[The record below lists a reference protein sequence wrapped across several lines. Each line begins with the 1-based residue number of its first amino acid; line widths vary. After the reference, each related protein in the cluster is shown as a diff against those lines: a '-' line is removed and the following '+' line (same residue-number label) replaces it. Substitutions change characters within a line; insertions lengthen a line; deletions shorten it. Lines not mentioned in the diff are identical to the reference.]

1 MNALLGLTAPRRLS
15 AVRPQ
20 GTAPELKFAAACFVS
35 LLLLLLIWLGR
46 GGAVGKI
53 LMSIALLAIVAFLYR
68 LFAKPKLDPVYGKI
82 LRARIPEAVWKDR
95 MLRDFTLSDK
105 QKAAL
110 GEALRDWLIIRRQCD
125 APVAQPSPYVEQ
137 LWLALH
143 NQPGWLQA
151 VGERPAPSTSLC
163 TSRNGMLI
171 WAYACALQGVE
182 PGKPAFLPR
191 LWCVDLLLD
200 KRGICRSRRAGEIAA
215 LGGGVPRSADAAL
228 LRGGFRRWRR
238 AFLAWTQSGV
248 AALSH

>member
-15 AVRPQ
+15 VVRPQ

-110 GEALRDWLIIRRQCD
+110 DEAM
-125 APVAQPSPYVEQ
+125 
-137 LWLALH
+137 LARIH
-143 NQPGWLQA
+143 A
-151 VGERPAPSTSLC
+151 R
-163 TSRNGMLI
+163 
-171 WAYACALQGVE
+171 
-182 PGKPAFLPR
+182 
-191 LWCVDLLLD
+191 LLLVAREFGGD
-200 KRGICRSRRAGEIAA
+200 IARIVFCA
-215 LGGGVPRSADAAL
+215 SADAAHPWRKPNPGML
-228 LRGGFRRWRR
+228 LDQA
-238 AFLAWTQSGV
+238 AFFGV
-248 AALSH
+248 ALAGVPFVGDSLADIEAARAAGAVPVLVKTGNGRAVAHKWRGKLDDVAVYANVESAVDCWLKEAA